1 MKMLLCYVVELKKKK
16 KLKTEKTSYSFRNTD
31 LFFESQQD

>member
-16 KLKTEKTSYSFRNTD
+16 KLKPEQTSYSFRTPD
-31 LFFESQQD
+31 FFFESQQD